1 MERRREYEVLVCRFR
16 GWWYVEV
23 PALGIITQS
32 GSFTKAETAARSSI
46 AERLGEEIDSFDV
59 AMELR
64 SAEQRTA
71 SDYWLTPV
79 WAEDAGNLPSQR

>member
-1 MERRREYEVLVCRFR
+1 VERRREYEVLVSRFR

-46 AERLGEEIDSFDV
+46 AQVLGEDNDSFEV

-64 SAEQRTA
+64 SALQRTV
-71 SDYWLTPV
+71 SDPWLTP
-79 WAEDAGNLPSQR
+79 AGQET